1 MQQVAPYLTPGFGAA
16 IGLLFLTG
24 MLRYLLPVVSMA
36 RHMSRGAQTLQ
47 KLNAPPKQ
55 HPFGSAPKRQLTELW
70 KEFVRQRE
78 RALVTVNG
86 EHISTVAPED
96 IFTDHQLLRGY
107 NRNMAVTLAGV
118 FTGLGILGTFAG
130 LVVGMSM
137 LDMSDPENVVTS
149 VNSLLGGMSA
159 AFYTSIF
166 GIAASLAWVLSDRT
180 SLRWMQKSA
189 ADFFRAVHVH
199 YPVETAD
206 ELLHR
211 LLAVEQEES
220 AAIQHSN
227 EILLRHEALHA
238 HAAET
243 RRRQEEIL
251 LEQKAIL
258 QNLGSDLATTF
269 QGALERSFTTTLT
282 PSLEAM
288 TSAVNDLSVKIGD
301 RQVEALEQMVQSFQ
315 EQLAEQLGGQLAGLA
330 EAVSGAAEWHE
341 RVHKNLETLIDR
353 VEHVSAG
360 QLELLEASSRAAEQ
374 FSSSIK
380 DLGQA
385 NEQVVKATGS
395 LEQAAGHTRSLA
407 EALETRVRE
416 VQAQLDHY
424 RTANSELR
432 EAIAEQL
439 DAVVGQT
446 THLTE
451 FWQQFRGDLQGVG
464 GELRES
470 VAEFRTVTEE
480 KLGEIFARFDSE
492 MAKVVEHLAGTLA
505 EVREVTETLPS
516 NVERF
521 SRVLEHGLAGIR
533 TDIPESIRKLDEALQ
548 ERLGT
553 LADVRDGIQRLDA
566 SIKSAVSETN
576 PIAVAGNAV
585 ARAVTG
591 GGSVEQA
598 VETVRVTNTS
608 LRELSGRVDANS
620 QALTALLYA
629 LQRDGRGKES
639 SPDGTAVQRIT

>member
-1 MQQVAPYLTPGFGAA
+1 
-16 IGLLFLTG
+16 
-24 MLRYLLPVVSMA
+24 MA
-36 RHMSRGAQTLQ
+36 RQMSRGAQTLQ

-78 RALVTVNG
+78 RALVTVKG

-243 RRRQEEIL
+243 RKRQEEIL

-533 TDIPESIRKLDEALQ
+533 TDIPESIRKFDEALQ

-553 LADVRDGIQRLDA
+553 LAEVRDGIQQLDA
-566 SIKSAVSETN
+566 SIKSAVSETT

-629 LQRDGRGKES
+629 LQRDGRTHES
-639 SPDGTAVQRIT
+639 SPDGTTVQRTT